1 MALPADVGRYQPAA
15 LDYMAIAHRSRH
27 HLLWIVA
34 IIDHMTSDPAGPG
47 SERERLDRLLATARR
62 VAESLDLDT
71 VLTSIVTDAT
81 ALLGADSGDML
92 LWDRERDVLRVVAV
106 ANFPPEMLGFELAF
120 GEGMS
125 SQAIL
130 ARRTIQVDR
139 YETYEHRAT
148 ALEQYEF
155 GAVLCAPLIVQGT
168 AIGALN
174 VHARADQPGFPA
186 DGADLLAAFAGHAAI
201 ALDHARRY
209 ENEVRL
215 GRDLATMNRDL
226 TRSLTVQQ
234 RLAEAVLADAGPA
247 GIATVLAE
255 HLDRR
260 VVIQDHLH
268 RPIAGASPDGGDDW
282 RALIDP
288 SVAGR
293 PPISTA
299 VRVGP
304 DVVGY
309 LLLSSDAD
317 LGPTDRAL
325 VDVATTG
332 VALEFAKERAAADVE
347 ERLRG
352 EAATD
357 LLTGSYASEETISAR
372 TARLGY
378 DLGEPRDVL
387 VLHVLDAAPLHGVL
401 LQVRERLASRAPRSI
416 AIVHAGSIVVLAGA
430 RRGASGDVRAM
441 AQDLA
446 TSLEGTVGPE
456 RVTVAIGDR
465 CTRPDDYAPAYR
477 RACEALDLML
487 KLGRQGVVGASE
499 LGPYGLLLKGSSRGD
514 LQAFAERALDPI
526 VEHDRTRGS
535 DLLTTLRA
543 YLEEDRSQRRVAER
557 CFIHVNTVVYRIRR
571 IEELLKVDLGD
582 PAAVFDLTLAV
593 RIRDLLGD
601 GARLRA

>member
-1 MALPADVGRYQPAA
+1 MSDDTGPAA
-15 LDYMAIAHRSRH
+15 ARLYGDDPQNQAVSYVAS
-27 HLLWIVA
+27 A
-34 IIDHMTSDPAGPG
+34 IIEGVTPGPTPHG
-47 SERERLDRLLATARR
+47 SERDRLDRLLATARR

-106 ANFPPEMLGFELAF
+106 ANFPPEMVGFELAF
-120 GEGMS
+120 GEGLS

-148 ALEQYEF
+148 ALEHYEF

-168 AIGALN
+168 AIGAIN
-174 VHARADQPGFPA
+174 VHAHALRAGFPE

-215 GRDLATMNRDL
+215 GRDLALMNRDL
-226 TRSLTVQQ
+226 TRSLAVQQ
-234 RLAEAVLADAGPA
+234 RLAEAVLSDAGPA
-247 GIATVLAE
+247 GIAEVLAS

-268 RPIAGASPDGGDDW
+268 RPIAGAAPDGSEDW
-282 RALIDP
+282 RRLLD
-288 SVAGR
+288 AGGPDR
-293 PPISTA
+293 PPIATA

-304 DVVGY
+304 DVVGH

-332 VALEFAKERAAADVE
+332 VALEFAKERAAAEVE

-357 LLTGSYASEETISAR
+357 LLTGAFATEETIAAR
-372 TARLGY
+372 TARVGY
-378 DLGEPRDVL
+378 DLGEPRDVM
-387 VLHVLDAAPLHGVL
+387 VVHVQDEPRLHGL
-401 LQVRERLASRAPRSI
+401 HQLVRERLTSRAPRSI
-416 AIVHAGSIVVLAGA
+416 AVVHAGAIVVLAGA
-430 RRGASGDVRAM
+430 RRGAVADARAL
-441 AQDLA
+441 AEDLVTA
-446 TSLEGTVGPE
+446 LEGAVGTD
-456 RVTVAIGDR
+456 RVTVAISDR
-465 CTRPDDYAPAYR
+465 CTRPDDYAPAYL
-477 RACEALDLML
+477 RAREALDLML
-487 KLGRQGVVGASE
+487 RLGRTGVIGSTE
-499 LGPYGLLLKGSSRGD
+499 LGPYALLLKASSRGD
-514 LQAFAERALDPI
+514 LQAFADRSLQPI
-526 VEHDRTRGS
+526 VEHDRTRGGE
-535 DLLTTLRA
+535 LLTTLRA
-543 YLEEDRSQRRVAER
+543 YLEEDRVQRRVAER
-557 CFIHVNTVVYRIRR
+557 CVIHVNTVVYRIRR

-582 PAAVFDLTLAV
+582 PATVFDLTLAI